1 MGCDKATKPP
11 QNPAPPPCKRR
22 AQGTAELPAGQ
33 SQGIQHEAKTS
44 LASCICI
51 DRSQNVA
58 MGHQWG
64 APRPEGPG
72 APHKRLQNAT
82 STGEPHWTSGT
93 AREDE
98 RRHGESIGVLT
109 ELDHSEVCGAVCNTP
124 NVMQICS
131 RKPKAGR
138 I

>member
-1 MGCDKATKPP
+1 MGPKMWPWVISGVP
-11 QNPAPPPCKRR
+11 
-22 AQGTAELPAGQ
+22 
-33 SQGIQHEAKTS
+33 H
-44 LASCICI
+44 
-51 DRSQNVA
+51 
-58 MGHQWG
+58 GH
-64 APRPEGPG
+64 PHLSGPG
-72 APHKRLQNAT
+72 APHKQLQNVT